1 MDLVKQISV
10 KTAQCDEL
18 RHENAGL
25 RERLA
30 KAEAS
35 SVSRNTLDRTAPAV
49 DKQRPP
55 TGHWLIGDSLLR
67 YVDAVRISP
76 QDMLKCIHGGHTN
89 DIIINFS
96 KNRKRE
102 PAKSPSS
109 SEPMTAP
116 IRMKQT

>member
-35 SVSRNTLDRTAPAV
+35 MSRNTLNRTAPAV

-55 TGHWLIGDSLLR
+55 TGHWLIDDSLLR
-67 YVDAVRISP
+67 DVDAVGTC
-76 QDMLKCIHGGHTN
+76 LKTCSNAFAGG
-89 DIIINFS
+89 ILMALINFS
-96 KNRKRE
+96 KNRKRK
-102 PAKSPSS
+102 PAKSSSS
-109 SEPMTAP
+109 SEPMTAS
-116 IRMKQT
+116 IRMQQT